1 MKKRILALILCVLM
15 VLPVFAGCAKTEA
28 EKSKNADE
36 EITETSIGN
45 TESETMADPDKPYA
59 GTVLRVVTVRDTRDT
74 STDETYGDKTALKMA
89 EEATGIKIEWTVLD
103 SSSAADK
110 LPALLSSEDQPDLY
124 LNVLDQATIS
134 QNQDMFYD
142 MSKDGVLE
150 KYAPNVVALYEP
162 YDYFE
167 NVTWPDGAIYSL
179 VTTEMFSPIEA
190 WSFSNTIIRQDWLDQ
205 LGLPVP
211 TTADELYQTLVAF
224 RDNDMNGN
232 GDATDEIP
240 LSFASNYWQGELWL
254 FAGAFGLHGAT
265 WQNFMHYK
273 MLSEDGKVIPSCKT
287 DNFREYIEFF
297 HKLYDEGLMDAE
309 GFSQTGEQYEAK
321 IANNQVGVYP
331 HYVWDPSY
339 ETSFTFEGFDGV
351 QVKRDSFVDRAP
363 SDIYKFGF
371 VPTAD
376 ANIEALLTWWNY
388 LSQKDV
394 ALIAEGGNPENSFWE
409 WTEDGNAQRKA
420 VEKEVD
426 GETTV
431 TPMAPEDWMVADIVN
446 GYPAIAPDW
455 WVENPAVTYEV
466 GSRDAVTRTEE
477 YINTLPT
484 RQFSRRIVSD
494 EMTSARAEI
503 ELELFDYIE
512 RFIAESIV
520 YGLDDAKWEAHLQQL
535 TDLGYDEWIQWYQ
548 DVEDGNV
555 Y

>member
-1 MKKRILALILCVLM
+1 M
-15 VLPVFAGCAKTEA
+15 
-28 EKSKNADE
+28 D
-36 EITETSIGN
+36 
-45 TESETMADPDKPYA
+45 
-59 GTVLRVVTVRDTRDT
+59 
-74 STDETYGDKTALKMA
+74 DKTALKMA

-134 QNQDMFYD
+134 KNQDMFYD

-351 QVKRDSFVDRAP
+351 QVKRDGFVDRAP
-363 SDIYKFGF
+363 SDTYKFGF

-409 WTEDGNAQRKA
+409 WTEDGNAQKKA
-420 VEKEVD
+420 VETEVD

-446 GYPAIAPDW
+446 GYPAMPVCQNRIECKQSTEARLRLHFRTNLRCGEAWHYSDTPSA
-455 WVENPAVTYEV
+455 VAASGEVSTSESKLHRPAVPCICSLFIDKRCEMFFFFPLYSSSMASAYPIEP
-466 GSRDAVTRTEE
+466 GQRSFDIRTSCLIESAPTLSL
-477 YINTLPT
+477 NTSSFNWSP
-484 RQFSRRIVSD
+484 
-494 EMTSARAEI
+494 
-503 ELELFDYIE
+503 
-512 RFIAESIV
+512 
-520 YGLDDAKWEAHLQQL
+520 
-535 TDLGYDEWIQWYQ
+535 
-548 DVEDGNV
+548 NV
-555 Y
+555 